1 MLYGIAVH
9 GGAGSTEALKDGLQ
23 RACERGFS
31 ILKNNGDAISAVVEA
46 VKVLEDD
53 GRFNA
58 GAGSV
63 LRIDG
68 KTIEMDASLM
78 SSDGR
83 LAMVMAVRDIKNPVL
98 LAKALLKT
106 PHLAMAGNG
115 ATVFAKRLGLPL
127 HPGPSEKALELHK
140 RVMDFLQKNKAHE
153 LNPLWKELPQELL
166 SDTVGAVALD
176 RNGIFAVA
184 SSTGGAIP
192 MLCGRVGD
200 TPLIGCGFYAGSL
213 GAIAVTGIGEE
224 IIKRLLALRIYKLIE
239 EDKTVKEA
247 FQEAIKL
254 FSDEIPVGMI
264 GITKEE
270 IYGISNREMAWAS
283 ITDKGP

>member
-9 GGAGSTEALKDGLQ
+9 GGAGSTEDLKEGLQ
-23 RACERGFS
+23 KACERGFS
-31 ILKNNGDAISAVVEA
+31 ILKNNGDALRAVVEA

-83 LAMVMAVRDIKNPVL
+83 LAIVMAVRDIKNPIL
-98 LAKALLKT
+98 LAEALLMT

-115 ATVFAKRLGLPL
+115 ATVLAKSLGIPA
-127 HPGPSEKALELHK
+127 HPGPSEKALELYRKIK
-140 RVMDFLQKNKAHE
+140 RLLRENKIHE
-153 LNPLWKELPQELL
+153 LNPLWKKIPQELL

-176 RNGIFAVA
+176 KYGVFATA

-192 MLCGRVGD
+192 MLVGRVGD
-200 TPLIGCGFYAGSL
+200 TPLIGCGFYAGPI

-224 IIKRLLALRIYKLIE
+224 IIKRFLALRVYRMLE
-239 EDKTVKEA
+239 EGKILKEA
-247 FQEAIKL
+247 FEEAINL
-254 FSDEIPVGMI
+254 FPEEIPIGMI

-270 IYGISNREMAWAS
+270 VSGISNRTMAWAS

>member
-9 GGAGSTEALKDGLQ
+9 GGAGSTEDLKDGLQ

-31 ILKNNGDAISAVVEA
+31 ILKNNGDALSAVVEA

-58 GAGSV
+58 GTGSV

-115 ATVFAKRLGLPL
+115 ATVLAKRLGLPL
-127 HPGPSEKALELHK
+127 HPGPSKKALELHK
-140 RVMDFLQKNKAHE
+140 KVMDFLQKNRAHE

-200 TPLIGCGFYAGSL
+200 TPLIGCGFYAGPR

-224 IIKRLLALRIYKLIE
+224 IIKRLLALRIYKIIE
-239 EDKTVKEA
+239 EGKTLKEA
-247 FQEAIKL
+247 FQKAVKL
-254 FSDEIPVGMI
+254 FPEEIPVGII
-264 GITKEE
+264 GITKKE
-270 IYGISNREMAWAS
+270 IYGISNREMAWAL